1 MVAKLDTTRKVAIL
15 VLGAH
20 RSGTSS
26 IAGILDGL
34 GCQGPKT
41 PLEKNQWNEKGF
53 FESRPIVCLN
63 DKVLAAA
70 GSKWDDWRPLCA
82 DWQKSPRFNEFRG
95 QAMQEIVSE
104 FGDSSLIYIKD
115 PRICRLLPFWK
126 EVLEGSGYDITCV
139 HVHRNPEDVAASLNQ
154 REGMHTSIAMLI
166 WLRHVLEAEFNS
178 RGLPRVFFSYC
189 EILDNWTLL
198 LRKLEEALGFS
209 FPALLPDAQSLID
222 PRLSHHNTWPE
233 HLLNNEFAS
242 NLIKGSLRVFEQW
255 VATVEQEDDYATL
268 DAMRAQFDHCVPLFS
283 APMEALERE
292 AQRYSALLDD
302 ATRTRAELATHQKEA
317 EDAQKHVDEL
327 TVKLA
332 DTEAERLEL
341 QKELESAAA
350 KLTAL
355 TDEANTVTDRLIERD
370 KTIAKLRSD
379 NSNLNRTVDEVRR
392 SYTNSTSW
400 RVSAPVRAVGTLLRR
415 RG

>member
-126 EVLEGSGYDITCV
+126 EVLEGSGNRRVWTAMQKDKNKNFKNGKRID
-139 HVHRNPEDVAASLNQ
+139 HISLP
-154 REGMHTSIAMLI
+154 SI
-166 WLRHVLEAEFNS
+166 
-178 RGLPRVFFSYC
+178 RGF
-189 EILDNWTLL
+189 T
-198 LRKLEEALGFS
+198 
-209 FPALLPDAQSLID
+209 
-222 PRLSHHNTWPE
+222 
-233 HLLNNEFAS
+233 
-242 NLIKGSLRVFEQW
+242 SLRFLISVCFLSSW
-255 VATVEQEDDYATL
+255 S
-268 DAMRAQFDHCVPLFS
+268 QFP
-283 APMEALERE
+283 
-292 AQRYSALLDD
+292 
-302 ATRTRAELATHQKEA
+302 
-317 EDAQKHVDEL
+317 
-327 TVKLA
+327 
-332 DTEAERLEL
+332 
-341 QKELESAAA
+341 
-350 KLTAL
+350 
-355 TDEANTVTDRLIERD
+355 
-370 KTIAKLRSD
+370 
-379 NSNLNRTVDEVRR
+379 
-392 SYTNSTSW
+392 STK
-400 RVSAPVRAVGTLLRR
+400 RH
-415 RG
+415 